1 MLQKHVQQKCLPDYA
16 DAGLKVKL
24 SVFQILTMG
33 YSLVSLA
40 TPHST
45 EKESAQY
52 NTLQCGSVF
61 SHKSTVY
68 ILALKIVRCMQNS
81 CERNGHLIV
90 ISLQTQLTST
100 RKATSGPE
108 QFHTS
113 TIHET
118 STSMQGHGSFKR
130 QMSTKMWMLKGVVRC
145 T

>member
-33 YSLVSLA
+33 YGLVSLA

-61 SHKSTVY
+61 SHKSAVY

-118 STSMQGHGSFKR
+118 STSCRVTGAS
-130 QMSTKMWMLKGVVRC
+130 KGRC
-145 T
+145 PPKCEC